1 MAGYF
6 LAELQDTYTTPTDV
20 GFGIAVDTSGNV
32 YCTGFQYNSA
42 GHPIAFVAKY
52 NTSGVIQWQRSLTD
66 TYTSPGDYGRCIA
79 VDTSGNVYCTG
90 QQLNSAGYTIA
101 FVFTAPTDGTL
112 TGTYSTSLGGLTY
125 AAGSL
130 TDAAG
135 ALTDAAGSLTDAADT
150 LTDAAGALTDAAG
163 ALTTATNEYY
173 IIPSANGNFF
183 AFMGA

>member
-32 YCTGFQYNSA
+32 YCTGYQNNSA
-42 GHPIAFVAKY
+42 GHIIAFVAKY

-66 TYTSPGDYGRCIA
+66 TYTTPGDYGFGIA
-79 VDTSGNVYCTG
+79 VDTSGNVYVTG
-90 QQLNSAGYTIA
+90 QQNNSAGHPIA

-112 TGTYSTSLGGLTY
+112 TGTYSTSLGGLVY

-173 IIPSANGNFF
+173 VIVQSTGFF
-183 AFMGA
+183 FFMGG